1 MFVETARSR
10 ELGAGSVWCMLCTL
24 ERRLLGP
31 GLGLCL
37 LIGLLMGQLLQLLRQ
52 SCPWH
57 WGHYYE
63 DKGVV
68 YLPVC
73 LLLQLWQIL
82 QINWH
87 FYQNKTRVPYLDI
100 STKETTTAQ
109 KKCNLQKGWALDWN
123 PLYPVGFANFS
134 LRTWQYEIPSA
145 IRCFI
150 KISLSTGRNS
160 MLDAVDNVKSR
171 VIHTLRHETS
181 CETCASLW
189 HNHFCRRCKKQERIC
204 WIQLLWEVERRRNV
218 REGAKPQVDI
228 RPNGKFSLVQAGG
241 GHRLFRKLCRC
252 RSQHPKPVPVQI
264 GRTGDLP
271 ALWTSGFN

>member
-82 QINWH
+82 QIKCH

-100 STKETTTAQ
+100 STKVTTTAQ
-109 KKCNLQKGWALDWN
+109 KKCKKVEPWIEIH
-123 PLYPVGFANFS
+123 FAPHVS
-134 LRTWQYEIPSA
+134 PILRCGPA
-145 IRCFI
+145 IGCFI
-150 KISLSTGRNS
+150 KIPLSTRGNS
-160 MLDAVDNVKSR
+160 MLNAVAYV
-171 VIHTLRHETS
+171 
-181 CETCASLW
+181 
-189 HNHFCRRCKKQERIC
+189 
-204 WIQLLWEVERRRNV
+204 
-218 REGAKPQVDI
+218 
-228 RPNGKFSLVQAGG
+228 
-241 GHRLFRKLCRC
+241 
-252 RSQHPKPVPVQI
+252 
-264 GRTGDLP
+264 
-271 ALWTSGFN
+271 